1 MMTKGQKK
9 IRVIASRAGGAGKKR
24 AEKLT
29 LAEWINTWFETYSKP
44 LIRPST
50 AKAYQ
55 SFIKNHIIP
64 NIGDNSLSGLEPI
77 DIQKMYNSIKTT
89 GRVQT
94 NPRKARR
101 DWDSNN
107 AGNEGQSLSS
117 GLVRSVHSLLLQ
129 CLEQAVRNRLITYNP
144 VSSCK
149 PPPKEKSEMRIIP
162 SDKIGAYL
170 KAADECGFLPM
181 FFLEL
186 SSGLRRG
193 ELLALLWS
201 DLDAAD
207 NTISIT
213 KQVTGTKGGLVVS
226 APKTPN
232 SIRVIAIPEQ
242 ATELLSIEHAK
253 HPNNP
258 YMFPSPVTGKM
269 YYPDSVGRIH
279 KRILVKAGLEK
290 NRFHDL
296 RHTFSTLALQNG
308 VDIKTLSNML
318 GHYSAGFTLDTYTH
332 VTDKVQREAAKKVGS
347 FMKQATGAI

>member
-1 MMTKGQKK
+1 MMTKSQKK
-9 IRVIASRAGGAGKKR
+9 IRVVASRAGSTGSKR
-24 AEKLT
+24 AEKTT
-29 LAEWINTWFETYSKP
+29 LSEWITTWFETYSKP

-64 NIGDNSLSGLEPI
+64 NIGGSTLSGLEPI
-77 DIQKMYNSIKTT
+77 DIQRMYNSIKTE
-89 GRVQT
+89 GRVQS
-94 NPRKARR
+94 NKRKPG
-101 DWDSNN
+101 N
-107 AGNEGQSLSS
+107 AEQGLSS

-129 CLEQAVRNRLITYNP
+129 CLEQAVRNRLIPYNP
-144 VSSCK
+144 VTSCK

-170 KAADECGFLPM
+170 KAAEECGFLPM

-201 DLDAAD
+201 DLNVTD

-213 KQVTGTKGGLVVS
+213 KQVTGIKGGLVVS

-242 ATELLSIEHAK
+242 ASDLLAAEHAK
-253 HPNNP
+253 HPGNP

-279 KRILVKAGLEK
+279 KRILTKAGLER

-347 FMKQATGAI
+347 FMKQATAAK